1 MKRYWILAGAAV
13 LAAGLAAG
21 LTLAAMAP
29 GGGGPGGMHKMP
41 GGPPGGGPG
50 MQQGE
55 GPGGPGANHPM
66 PPGPP
71 PIIGRLEADMSNPLS
86 DADKKQIRDAAETL
100 HQAIKTAHEAFMQK
114 LAEISKLPIDKIR
127 SILPPP
133 PPPPGGPGG
142 GQGPGPKGPPPPP
155 PHTPGAK

>member
-29 GGGGPGGMHKMP
+29 GGGGPGGMHRMP

-55 GPGGPGANHPM
+55 GPGGPGANRPM

-71 PIIGRLEADMSNPLS
+71 PVIGRLEAEMGKPLTE
-86 DADKKQIRDAAETL
+86 DQKGQVKAAGEAL

-114 LAEISKLPIDKIR
+114 LADISGLPIEKIR
-127 SILPPP
+127 SMLPPP

-142 GQGPGPKGPPPPP
+142 GPGPGPKGPPPPP
-155 PHTPGAK
+155 PTTPGAK

>member
-41 GGPPGGGPG
+41 GGGPG
-50 MQQGE
+50 MQQGD
-55 GPGGPGANHPM
+55 GQGGPGANHPM

-71 PIIGRLEADMSNPLS
+71 PVIGRLEAEMGKPLTEEQ
-86 DADKKQIRDAAETL
+86 KGQVKAAGEAL
-100 HQAIKTAHEAFMQK
+100 REAIKTAHEAFMQK
-114 LAEISKLPIDKIR
+114 LADISGLPIDKIR
-127 SILPPP
+127 SMLPPP

-142 GQGPGPKGPPPPP
+142 GHGPGPKGPPPPP